1 MPRPRHCR
9 RVWQLPQANYYKPR
23 GIPLS
28 VLEEVT
34 LTVGE
39 FEAIRLTDLEGLY
52 QADAAESMNISR
64 QTLGRILE
72 SAHKKIADALCFGKG
87 IKIKG
92 GEYMVYGRPGR
103 GMGAGL
109 GRGAGGVAGRGAG
122 RGRGY
127 GGPVNCKCP
136 KCGAVI
142 PHTRGIPCAQQKCT
156 KCGTMMIPGDL

>member
-9 RVWQLPQANYYKPR
+9 RVGQLPQANYYKPR

-28 VLEEVT
+28 ILEEVT
-34 LTVGE
+34 LTVDE

-72 SAHKKIADALCFGKG
+72 SAHKKIADALVNGKALL
-87 IKIKG
+87 IKG
-92 GEYMVYGRPGR
+92 GPVELMAAPSDTTGPYRSFSGTAGTKRGR
-103 GMGAGL
+103 GQC
-109 GRGAGGVAGRGAG
+109 RR

-127 GGPVNCKCP
+127 KS
-136 KCGAVI
+136 
-142 PHTRGIPCAQQKCT
+142 QKQ
-156 KCGTMMIPGDL
+156 

>member
-34 LTVGE
+34 LTVDE

-52 QADAAESMNISR
+52 QADAAEKMNISR

-72 SAHKKIADALCFGKG
+72 SAHKKIADALVHGKALL
-87 IKIKG
+87 IKG
-92 GEYMVYGRPGR
+92 GPIEIMTASSEETGFHEFGHIPPSPKR
-103 GMGAGL
+103 
-109 GRGAGGVAGRGAG
+109 G
-122 RGRGY
+122 RGRCRRRQG
-127 GGPVNCKCP
+127 N
-136 KCGAVI
+136 
-142 PHTRGIPCAQQKCT
+142 H
-156 KCGTMMIPGDL
+156 